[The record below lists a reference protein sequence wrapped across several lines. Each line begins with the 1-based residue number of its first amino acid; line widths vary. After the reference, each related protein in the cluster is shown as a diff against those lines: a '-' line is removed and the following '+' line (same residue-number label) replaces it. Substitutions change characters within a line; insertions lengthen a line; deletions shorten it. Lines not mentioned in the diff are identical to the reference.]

1 MAEPAF
7 SLRTSGRLR
16 RRQLVSRMMGALAF
30 GAALLAVAVLAIV
43 VISVANRG
51 ASALSFDFFSKNQ
64 PQSFNPVG
72 GGILFAIVGSGVI
85 VGIATLVALP
95 LGVLTAVYVSEL
107 APPRF
112 ARVARL
118 ALDVTN
124 GIPTIV
130 IGIFVFALLVATH
143 QHQSALAGSLA
154 LAIIMVPL
162 IARATEEVLLLVP
175 SAQREASLALGVS
188 RWRTTFSVVVPSAMG
203 GILTGTT
210 LAIARAAGE
219 TAPLLFVSSLG
230 VSGTA
235 DANPMHS
242 LQTMTFAIFN
252 YSELADPAFQ
262 AKAWAAAFTLMCF
275 VLVTSLAAKLA
286 MARYRKKLGG

>member
-16 RRQLVSRMMGALAF
+16 RRQLVNRLMGALAL
-30 GAALLAVAVLAIV
+30 GAALLAVSVLVIV
-43 VISVANRG
+43 VVSVASRG
-51 ASALSFDFFSKNQ
+51 ASALNLDFFTKNEA
-64 PQSFNPVG
+64 PGFNPTG
-72 GGILFAIVGSGVI
+72 GGVLFAIVGTAVI

-95 LGVLTAVYVSEL
+95 LGVLVAIFVSDL
-107 APPRF
+107 ASPRL
-112 ARVARL
+112 ARITRL

-130 IGIFVFALLVATH
+130 IGIFVFAVVAR
-143 QHQSALAGSLA
+143 HQSALAGSLA

-162 IARATEEVLLLVP
+162 IARSTEEVLLLVP
-175 SAQREASLALGVS
+175 TAQREASLALGVS
-188 RWRTTFSVVVPSAMG
+188 RWRTIFSIVIPSAMG

-219 TAPLLFVSSLG
+219 TAPLLFVTSLG
-230 VSGTA
+230 SNSVAESNPLHPLQSMTLTIFKYS
-235 DANPMHS
+235 DQAN
-242 LQTMTFAIFN
+242 AG
-252 YSELADPAFQ
+252 FQ
-262 AKAWAAAFTLMCF
+262 AKAWATAFTLMCF
-275 VLVTSLAAKLA
+275 VLVTSLTAKLA